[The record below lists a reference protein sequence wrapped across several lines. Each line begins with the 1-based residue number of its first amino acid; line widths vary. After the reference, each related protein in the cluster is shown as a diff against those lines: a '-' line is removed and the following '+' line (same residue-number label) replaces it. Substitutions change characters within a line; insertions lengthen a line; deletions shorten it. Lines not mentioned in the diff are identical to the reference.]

1 MECQIKIL
9 SGKLRKIAACMLF
22 LTSLTFGQSI
32 IFHSEQIRI
41 NILTHSC
48 RLAGNYTF
56 RNDSDRAIRQMLSY
70 PFPVQ
75 DKLPYPDSISITD
88 KNGENIPLI
97 KQKKSIQFPVTLK
110 AKSSR
115 IYNIVYE
122 QSTPGQ
128 FFEYVLDTTMDWHF
142 PLASA
147 EFIII
152 VPGNITITNISLTDY
167 EITKN
172 GAETRYRIYR
182 ENFRSAKNL
191 SIQWRIK

>member
-1 MECQIKIL
+1 M
-9 SGKLRKIAACMLF
+9 RKIAVCMLF
-22 LTSLTFGQSI
+22 LTSLTSGQSI

-41 NILTHSC
+41 DILTHSC
-48 RLAGNYTF
+48 RLTGNYTF

-75 DKLPYPDSISITD
+75 DKLPYPDFISITD
-88 KNGENIPLI
+88 ENGENIPFT

-122 QSTPGQ
+122 QSTPGK
-128 FFEYVLDTTMDWHF
+128 FFEYILETTKNWYF

-147 EFIII
+147 EFSIFAPDTIII
-152 VPGNITITNISLTDY
+152 QDISPPGFKIIG
-167 EITKN
+167 N
-172 GAETRYRIYR
+172 GSETRYRLYR
-182 ENFRSAKNL
+182 ENFRSDKNL